1 MEGYL
6 TFQWW
11 EGRGVQIGGFI
22 FKWGGGAPSGG
33 GASVLMVGFLKK
45 IFEWAGAPPP
55 MRPPTMG
62 NP

>member
-33 GASVLMVGFLKK
+33 GSIGFDGGG
-45 IFEWAGAPPP
+45 FEK
-55 MRPPTMG
+55 
-62 NP
+62 NL